1 VIAGYA
7 LAFLG
12 RAFALSSIGAKKQP
26 AA

>member
-1 VIAGYA
+1 VIGGYA

-12 RAFALSSIGAKKQP
+12 RAFALSSIGAKKRP